1 MQTIIID
8 RLTDASQLTT
18 IAIYPLVS
26 KCLVA
31 TVEKVLQVL
40 EKRINVALN
49 GLNEYYIL
57 SMIIG
62 LLKSRLWP
70 ESRSISDQEAA
81 DRVISICTSLQ
92 MRQAAIRSDISLL
105 DSV

>member
-1 MQTIIID
+1 MI
-8 RLTDASQLTT
+8 SN
-18 IAIYPLVS
+18 
-26 KCLVA
+26 CLVA
-31 TVEKVLQVL
+31 TVEKALQVL
-40 EKRINVALN
+40 EKRIIVTLK

-70 ESRSISDQEAA
+70 ESHLISDQEAA
-81 DRVISICTSLQ
+81 DRVVSVCTAFQ
-92 MRQAAIRSDISLL
+92 MRQAAIRSDVSLL

>member
-1 MQTIIID
+1 M
-8 RLTDASQLTT
+8 
-18 IAIYPLVS
+18 VS
-26 KCLVA
+26 KYLV
-31 TVEKVLQVL
+31 TSVEKVLHVL
-40 EKRINVALN
+40 EKRINVTLN

-81 DRVISICTSLQ
+81 DRVISVCTAFQ
-92 MRQAAIRSDISLL
+92 MRQAAIRSDTHLL
-105 DSV
+105 VSV